1 MRRYPFAIQLAVFLL
16 LAIMFIFVLIQ
27 TREFLYP
34 IMFGI
39 LVSFLLYPIAS
50 RFEKWGVPRILSI
63 FISIIVGIG
72 VVYGLIYFISQQMM
86 LFLDDIPKLKE
97 QANNNIGAMQQSI
110 SEKFGVA
117 QWKQDKWLRESIAGI
132 FERGSE
138 FIGTVFEATAGT
150 VVKFLLIP
158 VYAFFILYYRNKFER
173 FFIKLLKPFHNRFKP
188 QQLISE
194 VSTII
199 KNYMIGVSTVVLILC
214 FLNSIGLIIVGVNY
228 AIMLGIIS
236 ALFNFIP
243 YFGTLIGG
251 AIPLLVAL
259 LTEPSPSAAV
269 GVLILFLIIQFT
281 ENNILTPNISGGY
294 VRINPFMTILSIIVG
309 GMIWGLPGMVLVVPF
324 MGIVRVFC
332 TYFPQL
338 EPIAYLL
345 STKGTAKHALTWPK
359 IKEFFNKITN
369 NKPKEKKES

>member
-1 MRRYPFAIQLAVFLL
+1 MRRYPFAIRLAVFLL

-39 LVSFLLYPIAS
+39 LVSFLLYPIAN
-50 RFEKWGVPRILSI
+50 RFERWGVPRILSI

-72 VVYGLIYFISQQMM
+72 VVYGLIYFISQQIMV
-86 LFLDDIPKLKE
+86 FLDDMPRLKE
-97 QANNNIGAMQQSI
+97 QAINNIGVLQQSI

-117 QWKQDKWLRESIAGI
+117 QWKQDKWLKESISGL

-158 VYAFFILYYRNKFER
+158 VYVFFMLYYRNKFER

-188 QQLISE
+188 QQLINE
-194 VSTII
+194 ISTII

-236 ALFNFIP
+236 
-243 YFGTLIGG
+243 
-251 AIPLLVAL
+251 
-259 LTEPSPSAAV
+259 
-269 GVLILFLIIQFT
+269 
-281 ENNILTPNISGGY
+281 
-294 VRINPFMTILSIIVG
+294 
-309 GMIWGLPGMVLVVPF
+309 
-324 MGIVRVFC
+324 
-332 TYFPQL
+332 
-338 EPIAYLL
+338 
-345 STKGTAKHALTWPK
+345 
-359 IKEFFNKITN
+359 
-369 NKPKEKKES
+369 